1 MALVC
6 ADEELLAA
14 EFEAIIAAGW
24 SPPTAVPQGGG
35 TGRPAVACPPDF
47 VCRGCRPSLRPS
59 RLPGRQ
65 RSPPG
70 RRWKGARDVKEVGV
84 EGSRVCRVPGCI
96 PATRGLVM
104 PGSG

>member
-1 MALVC
+1 VITPLAGDGHLRGADVDEEFMALVC

-24 SPPTAVPQGGG
+24 SPPTAVPRGGG

-65 RSPPG
+65 RSPPVGAG
-70 RRWKGARDVKEVGV
+70 RAH
-84 EGSRVCRVPGCI
+84 
-96 PATRGLVM
+96 TT
-104 PGSG
+104 